1 MVGLDRVELSTS
13 PLSGARSSQL
23 SYRPFWPTRAWRC
36 RHYSRDPGTGFN
48 FNYTIRI
55 LSKNQPVKDR
65 SSQNRIVV
73 RAEVIL
79 IVQPSEAAGRSR
91 QIDLRMVVPANGSNS
106 IR

>member
-1 MVGLDRVELSTS
+1 
-13 PLSGARSSQL
+13 
-23 SYRPFWPTRAWRC
+23 
-36 RHYSRDPGTGFN
+36 
-48 FNYTIRI
+48 
-55 LSKNQPVKDR
+55 
-65 SSQNRIVV
+65 V